1 MRFIILVVFFI
12 FSVEVASAVVSAPK
26 QKIVGLRV
34 EGISGLISFSSNPSD
49 TDCISRYWVDL
60 REEAEKNKI

>member
-34 EGISGLISFSSNPSD
+34 
-49 TDCISRYWVDL
+49 
-60 REEAEKNKI
+60 